1 MKATTL
7 ILFAV
12 ITTTV
17 LTTLFSQ
24 HRVVS
29 TAQKRILR
37 MLAVIGVVVLGAV
50 TLLWLVR
57 A

>member
-7 ILFAV
+7 ILFVV
-12 ITTTV
+12 IATTI

-29 TAQKRILR
+29 AAQKRILR